1 MHTFQYTIFFI
12 LFFLLISQPLIA
24 QDKDPK
30 PTNSEIIQTKP
41 QLDISDDQTEKI
53 SNHELKDEENK
64 HKAQKKETA
73 QNEDKQIKNKNS
85 KKEDYRAKKARIE
98 ANSHEENIK
107 QSTENYLED
116 F

>member
-1 MHTFQYTIFFI
+1 MRTFQYSIYIF
-12 LFFLLISQPLIA
+12 LGLLLIVSQPLFA
-24 QDKDPK
+24 QDKDSK
-30 PTNSEIIQTKP
+30 PTKSEIILTEP
-41 QLDISDDQTEKI
+41 QSDISDDQTEKV
-53 SNHELKDEENK
+53 SNHEDSENK

-73 QNEDKQIKNKNS
+73 QNEGESIKNKKT

-107 QSTENYLED
+107 QSTETYLED